1 VPIDSPT
8 AAPPTRDLARA
19 ASGRPY
25 SQGWITVQF
34 VLAGV
39 VWGSSFLFMKVA
51 LVGLSPAQVAWSR
64 LVLGA
69 LTLGLFVALRR
80 DTLPRSARVWA
91 HMTVLAISFCVVP
104 FLLFSWAQQYVT
116 SGLASIYN
124 ATTPIMTAVM
134 AGLLFRV
141 ERLKLVQIAGIL
153 VGILGV
159 MVIIAPWQGLDLNQS
174 LIAQFAILG
183 ATACY
188 GFSLAYMRKFVSNSG
203 MSALVFSFLNIGIA
217 AAIMAVLTPFIAL
230 TPVALDPWIIA
241 SVLLLGCLGT
251 GVAYIWNQN
260 TLRAWGPTRASTVT
274 YITPVVGVALGIL
287 VLGERVSWNEPVGAI
302 VVFLGIL
309 LAQDRLRL
317 HRRTAARDDEEGT
330 PPGIHSSRAN

>member
-1 VPIDSPT
+1 MP
-8 AAPPTRDLARA
+8 
-19 ASGRPY
+19 
-25 SQGWITVQF
+25 SQGWIAVQF
-34 VLAGV
+34 VLTGII
-39 VWGSSFLFMKVA
+39 WGSSFLFMKVA
-51 LVGLSPAQVAWSR
+51 LGGISPAQVAWSR
-64 LVLGA
+64 LILGA

-80 DTLPRSARVWA
+80 DSLPRSLKLWA
-91 HMTVLAISFCVVP
+91 HMTVLAVSFCVVP
-104 FLLFSWAQQYVT
+104 FLLFSWAQQHVT

-174 LIAQFAILG
+174 LLAQFAILG

-230 TPVALDPWIIA
+230 SPVALDPWIIG
-241 SVLLLGCLGT
+241 SVILLGCLGT

-287 VLGERVSWNEPVGAI
+287 ILGEGLSWNEPVGAI

-317 HRRTAARDDEEGT
+317 RRGR
-330 PPGIHSSRAN
+330 

>member
-1 VPIDSPT
+1 MPTPLPTDSAAVHTT
-8 AAPPTRDLARA
+8 AAEHPRSERA
-19 ASGRPY
+19 P
-25 SQGWITVQF
+25 SQGWIAVQF
-34 VLAGV
+34 MLTGV
-39 VWGSSFLFMKVA
+39 IWGSSFLFMKVA
-51 LVGLSPAQVAWSR
+51 LEGLSAGQVAWSR
-64 LVLGA
+64 LILGA

-80 DTLPRSARVWA
+80 ECLPRSLKLWA
-91 HMTVLAISFCVVP
+91 HMTVLAVSFCVVP
-104 FLLFSWAQQYVT
+104 FLLFSWAQQHVT

-141 ERLKLVQIAGIL
+141 EKLKAVQIAGIL

-174 LIAQFAILG
+174 LLAQFAILG

-230 TPVALDPWIIA
+230 TPVTLDPWIVG
-241 SVLLLGCLGT
+241 SVILLGCLGT

-287 VLGERVSWNEPVGAI
+287 ILGEGLSWNEPVGAI

-309 LAQDRLRL
+309 LAQDRLR
-317 HRRTAARDDEEGT
+317 RRSER
-330 PPGIHSSRAN
+330 

>member
-1 VPIDSPT
+1 VPTESST
-8 AAPPTRDLARA
+8 ASPPTRDVARA
-19 ASGRPY
+19 SSGRPL
-25 SQGWITVQF
+25 SQGWIAVQF
-34 VLAGV
+34 VLAGI

-64 LVLGA
+64 LILGA

-80 DTLPRSARVWA
+80 ETLPRSTKVWA

-124 ATTPIMTAVM
+124 ATTPIMTAIM

-159 MVIIAPWQGLDLNQS
+159 MVIIAPWQGLDLDQS
-174 LIAQFAILG
+174 LIAQLAILG

-188 GFSLAYMRKFVSNSG
+188 GFSLAYMRRFVSNSG
-203 MSALVFSFLNIGIA
+203 MSALMFSFLNIGIA
-217 AAIMAVLTPFIAL
+217 AGIMAVLTPFIAL
-230 TPVALDPWIIA
+230 TPVALDPWIVG

-251 GVAYIWNQN
+251 GAAYIWNQN

-287 VLGERVSWNEPVGAI
+287 VLGEQVSWNEPAGAI

-309 LAQDRLRL
+309 LAQDRLRMR
-317 HRRTAARDDEEGT
+317 RRTPVE
-330 PPGIHSSRAN
+330 SL

>member
-1 VPIDSPT
+1 MPTPPPATDSP
-8 AAPPTRDLARA
+8 RA
-19 ASGRPY
+19 AVASAAASRAP
-25 SQGWITVQF
+25 SQSSIAIQF
-34 VLAGV
+34 VLTGII
-39 VWGSSFLFMKVA
+39 WGSSFLFMKVA
-51 LVGLSPAQVAWSR
+51 LGGLSPAQVAWSR
-64 LVLGA
+64 LILGA
-69 LTLGLFVALRR
+69 LTLGLFVALRHE
-80 DTLPRSARVWA
+80 TLPRSLKLWA
-91 HMTVLAISFCVVP
+91 HMTVLAVSFCVVP
-104 FLLFSWAQQYVT
+104 FLLFSWAQQHVT

-141 ERLKLVQIAGIL
+141 ERLKLVQIAGIV

-159 MVIIAPWQGLDLNQS
+159 MIIIAPWQGLDLNQS
-174 LIAQFAILG
+174 LVAQFAILG

-188 GFSLAYMRKFVSNSG
+188 GFSLAYMRKFVANSG

-217 AAIMAVLTPFIAL
+217 AAIMAVLTPLIAL
-230 TPVALDPWIIA
+230 TPVALDPWIVG
-241 SVLLLGCLGT
+241 SVILLGCLGT

-287 VLGERVSWNEPVGAI
+287 ILGEGLSWNEPVGAV

-309 LAQDRLRL
+309 LAQDRLTL
-317 HRRTAARDDEEGT
+317 TRR
-330 PPGIHSSRAN
+330 N

>member
-1 VPIDSPT
+1 VPTPPPATDSARPAVAPT
-8 AAPPTRDLARA
+8 AASRA
-19 ASGRPY
+19 P
-25 SQGWITVQF
+25 SQSSIAIQF
-34 VLAGV
+34 VLTGII
-39 VWGSSFLFMKVA
+39 WGSSFLFMKVA
-51 LVGLSPAQVAWSR
+51 LGGLSPAQVAWSR
-64 LVLGA
+64 LILGA

-80 DTLPRSARVWA
+80 ETLPRSLKLWA
-91 HMTVLAISFCVVP
+91 HMTVLAVSFCVVP
-104 FLLFSWAQQYVT
+104 FLLFSWAQQHVT

-159 MVIIAPWQGLDLNQS
+159 MIIIAPWQGLDLNQS
-174 LIAQFAILG
+174 LVAQFAILG

-203 MSALVFSFLNIGIA
+203 MSALMFSFLNIGIA

-230 TPVALDPWIIA
+230 TPVALDPWIVG
-241 SVLLLGCLGT
+241 SVILLGCLGT

-274 YITPVVGVALGIL
+274 YITPVVGVALGMLI
-287 VLGERVSWNEPVGAI
+287 LGEGLSWNEPVGAV

-317 HRRTAARDDEEGT
+317 KRR
-330 PPGIHSSRAN
+330 N

>member
-1 VPIDSPT
+1 MPTPPPATDSARPAVAPT
-8 AAPPTRDLARA
+8 AASRA
-19 ASGRPY
+19 P
-25 SQGWITVQF
+25 SQSSIAIQF
-34 VLAGV
+34 VLTGII
-39 VWGSSFLFMKVA
+39 WGSSFLFMKVA
-51 LVGLSPAQVAWSR
+51 LGGLSPAQVAWSR
-64 LVLGA
+64 LILGA

-80 DTLPRSARVWA
+80 ETLPRSLKLWA
-91 HMTVLAISFCVVP
+91 HMTVLAVSFCVVP
-104 FLLFSWAQQYVT
+104 FLLFSWAQQHVT

-159 MVIIAPWQGLDLNQS
+159 MIIIAPWQGLDLNQS
-174 LIAQFAILG
+174 LVAQFAILG

-203 MSALVFSFLNIGIA
+203 MSALMFSFLNIGIA

-230 TPVALDPWIIA
+230 TPVALDPWIVG
-241 SVLLLGCLGT
+241 SVILLGCLGT

-287 VLGERVSWNEPVGAI
+287 ILGEGLSWNEPVGAV

-317 HRRTAARDDEEGT
+317 KRR
-330 PPGIHSSRAN
+330 N

>member
-1 VPIDSPT
+1 MPTESP
-8 AAPPTRDLARA
+8 AVAPPALDVARTA
-19 ASGRPY
+19 RGRPL
-25 SQGWITVQF
+25 SQGWIAIQF
-34 VLAGV
+34 VLTGII
-39 VWGSSFLFMKVA
+39 WGSSFLFMKVA
-51 LVGLSPAQVAWSR
+51 LLGLSPAQVAWSR
-64 LVLGA
+64 LLLGA
-69 LTLGLFVALRR
+69 LTLGLFAALRR
-80 DTLPRSARVWA
+80 DALPRSLAVWG

-141 ERLKLVQIAGIL
+141 ERLKPGQIAGIV

-174 LIAQFAILG
+174 LIAQLAILG

-188 GFSLAYMRKFVSNSG
+188 GFSLAYMRRFVANSG
-203 MSALVFSFLNIGIA
+203 MSALVFSFLNIGLA
-217 AAIMAVLTPFIAL
+217 AVIMAILTPVIAL
-230 TPVALDPWIIA
+230 TPVALDPWIIG

-287 VLGERVSWNEPVGAI
+287 VLGEHISWNEPVGAI
-302 VVFLGIL
+302 VVFVGIL

-317 HRRTAARDDEEGT
+317 RRRAPLA
-330 PPGIHSSRAN
+330 PG

>member
-1 VPIDSPT
+1 MPTPPPATDSARPAVAPT
-8 AAPPTRDLARA
+8 AASRA
-19 ASGRPY
+19 P
-25 SQGWITVQF
+25 SQSSIAIQF
-34 VLAGV
+34 VLTGII
-39 VWGSSFLFMKVA
+39 WGSSFLFMKVA
-51 LVGLSPAQVAWSR
+51 LGGLSPAQVAWSR
-64 LVLGA
+64 LILGA

-80 DTLPRSARVWA
+80 ETLPRSLKLWA
-91 HMTVLAISFCVVP
+91 HMTVLAVSFCVVP
-104 FLLFSWAQQYVT
+104 FLLFSWAQQHVT

-159 MVIIAPWQGLDLNQS
+159 MIIIAPWQGLDLNQS
-174 LIAQFAILG
+174 LVAQFAILG

-203 MSALVFSFLNIGIA
+203 MSALMFSFLNIGIA

-230 TPVALDPWIIA
+230 TPVALNPWIVG
-241 SVLLLGCLGT
+241 SVILLGCLGT

-287 VLGERVSWNEPVGAI
+287 ILGEGLSWNEPVGAV

-317 HRRTAARDDEEGT
+317 KRR
-330 PPGIHSSRAN
+330 N

>member
-1 VPIDSPT
+1 VPTDAPET
-8 AAPPTRDLARA
+8 ADPPETRPVTAGRGPSN
-19 ASGRPY
+19 ASV
-25 SQGWITVQF
+25 IVQF

-51 LVGLSPAQVAWSR
+51 LGGLAPGQVAWSR

-69 LTLGLFVALRR
+69 LTLGLFVLLRR
-80 DTLPRSARVWA
+80 DHLPRSIKIWA
-91 HMTVLAISFCVVP
+91 HMTVLALSFCVIP
-104 FLLFSWAQQYVT
+104 FLLFSWAQQHVT

-124 ATTPIMTAVM
+124 ATTPLMTAIM

-141 ERLKLVQIAGIL
+141 ERLKLVQIGGIL
-153 VGILGV
+153 VGMLGV
-159 MVIIAPWQGLDLNQS
+159 MVIIAPWQGLDVDQS

-188 GFSLAYMRKFVSNSG
+188 GFSLAYMRRFVSNSG

-217 AAIMAVLTPFIAL
+217 AAIMVVLTPFIAMA
-230 TPVALDPWIIA
+230 PVALDPGIVL
-241 SVLLLGCLGT
+241 SVVLLGCLGT

-274 YITPVVGVALGIL
+274 YITPIVGVILGVV
-287 VLGERVSWNEPVGAI
+287 VLGEAVSWNEPVGAL

-309 LAQDRLRL
+309 LAQDRLRRR
-317 HRRTAARDDEEGT
+317 HRA
-330 PPGIHSSRAN
+330 

>member
-1 VPIDSPT
+1 VPTPPPATSRAT
-8 AAPPTRDLARA
+8 VETTVTSRAP
-19 ASGRPY
+19 
-25 SQGWITVQF
+25 SQSSIAIQF
-34 VLAGV
+34 VLTGII
-39 VWGSSFLFMKVA
+39 WGSSFLFMKVA
-51 LVGLSPAQVAWSR
+51 LGGLSPAQVAWSR
-64 LVLGA
+64 LILGA
-69 LTLGLFVALRR
+69 LTLGLFVALRHE
-80 DTLPRSARVWA
+80 TLPRSLRLWA
-91 HMTVLAISFCVVP
+91 HMTVLAVSFCVVP
-104 FLLFSWAQQYVT
+104 FLLFSWAQQHVT

-159 MVIIAPWQGLDLNQS
+159 MIIIAPWQGLDLNQS
-174 LIAQFAILG
+174 LVAQFAILG

-230 TPVALDPWIIA
+230 TPVALDPWIVG

-287 VLGERVSWNEPVGAI
+287 ILGEGLSWNEPVGAV

-317 HRRTAARDDEEGT
+317 TRR
-330 PPGIHSSRAN
+330 H

>member
-1 VPIDSPT
+1 VSTESPAAET
-8 AAPPTRDLARA
+8 SPRAVRLTTPRDAAPTNGVIA
-19 ASGRPY
+19 
-25 SQGWITVQF
+25 VQF
-34 VLAGV
+34 VLTGII
-39 VWGSSFLFMKVA
+39 WGSSFLFMKVA
-51 LVGLSPAQVAWSR
+51 LGGLSPAQVAWSR
-64 LVLGA
+64 LILGA

-80 DTLPRSARVWA
+80 DPLPRRLMLWV
-91 HMTVLAISFCVVP
+91 HMTVLAVSFCVVP
-104 FLLFSWAQQYVT
+104 FLLFSWAQQHVT

-134 AGLLFRV
+134 AALLFRV

-159 MVIIAPWQGLDLNQS
+159 MVIIAPWQGLDLDQS
-174 LIAQFAILG
+174 LVAQFAILG

-188 GFSLAYMRKFVSNSG
+188 GFSLAYMRKFVANSG
-203 MSALVFSFLNIGIA
+203 MTALVFSFLNIGIA

-230 TPVALDPWIIA
+230 TPVALDPWIIG

-251 GVAYIWNQN
+251 GVVYIWNQN

-274 YITPVVGVALGIL
+274 YITPVVGVALGI
-287 VLGERVSWNEPVGAI
+287 VILGEHVSWNEPVGAV

-309 LAQDRLRL
+309 LAQDRLRVR
-317 HRRTAARDDEEGT
+317 RRTNA
-330 PPGIHSSRAN
+330 